1 MPNLILGSTTVIT
14 ENAGTATINA
24 SLQDAS
30 IMPKGVSQGVGYL
43 LKTQT
48 GTASTAAA
56 LLPGGTGQSVFAW
69 NERTNGLSD
78 NTWAN
83 PILTLDALG
92 YFTMAI
98 GYYNYLVCLPSV
110 HMWGHWGISGV
121 RRYGE
126 ANGSGSTLYN
136 ITETEVAFGQTFGY
150 ANPSGGHNDSL
161 ITPGLLKVTS
171 TTQKYAITFN
181 NQNINYH
188 QSYLPHNQTTAKV
201 IQAWASFLKIG

>member
-43 LKTQT
+43 LVTQT
-48 GTASTAAA
+48 GTSSTAIGFT
-56 LLPGGTGQSVFAW
+56 PGGTGEKVFVW

-83 PILTLDALG
+83 PILTLDASG

-110 HMWGHWGISGV
+110 HSWMHWGLAGV

-136 ITETEVAFGQTFGY
+136 VTETEVSFGQTFGY
-150 ANPSGGHNDSL
+150 AHNGSVNDGL
-161 ITPGLLKVTS
+161 LTPGLLKVTS
-171 TTQKYAITFN
+171 TTQKYAITWN
-181 NQNINYH
+181 NQNNTQH
-188 QSYLPHNQTTAKV
+188 STYLPHNQTTARV